1 MNLWFQKSNHLRIVK
16 KTQIGSMTVSTVF
29 LGMDHNFH
37 QKGQPILFETMIFEG
52 PHDQEYQRR
61 CSSYEYALLMHQE
74 GIKQAEEWLKS

>member
-1 MNLWFQKSNHLRIVK
+1 MSF
-16 KTQIGSMTVSTVF
+16 
-29 LGMDHNFH
+29 D